1 MTFERLCIL
10 HKVTPEE
17 RIALLRMLA
26 FVRWSHAVEVMIA
39 MAAERRKGA

>member
-1 MTFERLCIL
+1 MTFGELCRR

-17 RIALLRMLA
+17 QKALLRMLA

-39 MAAERRKGA
+39 IGRL